1 MKVRIGLLVVG
12 AILVSATQAQAQT
25 TPADP
30 SQPPEIKARTRTEQ
44 VPVTAPL
51 SVGTAF
57 NASLESA
64 LDARKAKEGDLVK
77 AEVAEDVTYE
87 RSIVFPRGTK
97 IIGHIA
103 RASTNENSLG
113 GAAALFVQFD
123 KALLKEGEEVILNAG
138 IQALAASSIPPSTEG
153 DANRAERGSGVLPVE
168 SRGGPSTT
176 GASVVLAATREI
188 SPRLGLPVDIPAKAV
203 GELDSNGMFTPES
216 QGAWGRPD
224 MKLYTPTSEGSHGTV
239 LLSSQRNIRL
249 EKGTRLLLV
258 VQPLPQAEPVTE

>member
-12 AILVSATQAQAQT
+12 AILVSATQVHAQT
-25 TPADP
+25 TPPDT
-30 SQPPEIKARTRTEQ
+30 SQPPEIKAKAREKT
-44 VPVTAPL
+44 PVTAPL
-51 SVGTAF
+51 GVGTAF
-57 NASLESA
+57 NASLESP
-64 LDARKAKEGDLVK
+64 LDARKAKKGDLVK

-113 GAAALFVQFD
+113 GAAVLFVQFD
-123 KALLKEGEEVILNAG
+123 KAILKEGEEVILNAG
-138 IQALAASSIPPSTEG
+138 IQALAPSSFPAGTEG
-153 DANRAERGSGVLPVE
+153 DGDQAEKASGMVPVE
-168 SRGGPSTT
+168 SRGTPSSS
-176 GASVVLAATREI
+176 GASVVLATTHEL
-188 SPRLGLPVDIPAKAV
+188 SPRLRLPVDIPAKPV

-258 VQPLPQAEPVTE
+258 VQPLPPAEPVTE